1 MPNTGVSRHWGIRSL
16 VTGCVYT
23 WGTTRQH
30 AELMWAVTGI
40 PERFEVVQRSG
51 LSWVAAAAA
60 VSSSPP
66 APKIRSTHQLRRR
79 AARRRLQRAQ
89 YGLPQLRRR
98 FVPRQPLAER

>member
-1 MPNTGVSRHWGIRSL
+1 MTDVGVSRHWGIRSL

-51 LSWVAAAAA
+51 PAWVRAATVA
-60 VSSSPP
+60 SLP
-66 APKIRSTHQLRRR
+66 ATPLARRTAGLRRR
-79 AARRRLQRAQ
+79 AERRRRLRARF
-89 YGLPQLRRR
+89 GLPKPRRH
-98 FVPRQPLAER
+98 FFPRQPGG